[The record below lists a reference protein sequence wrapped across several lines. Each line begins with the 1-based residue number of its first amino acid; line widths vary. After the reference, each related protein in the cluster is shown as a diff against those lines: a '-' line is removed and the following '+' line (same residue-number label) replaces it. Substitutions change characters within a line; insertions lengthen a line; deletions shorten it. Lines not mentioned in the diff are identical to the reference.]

1 MANIIIND
9 GLEKVTING
18 DENRA
23 FYFNPT
29 DFSLPQRLMDALGE
43 IKKECDQACK
53 GEETA
58 TDKSL
63 FMLQAFEKMNISI
76 RNKIDEVFNAS
87 VSDAIFGKVSALSII
102 GDKMYF
108 ELVFEALIPIVE
120 NRIAEAKEAMSRHTA
135 KYVNKE

>member
-18 DENRA
+18 DESRV

-29 DFSLPQRLMDALGE
+29 DFSLPQRLMNMLEE
-43 IKKECDQACK
+43 IKKECDLACE

-58 TDKSL
+58 TDKSR
-63 FMLQAFEKMNISI
+63 FMVQAFEKMNVSV
-76 RNKIDEVFNAS
+76 RNKIDEVFNAP
-87 VSDAIFGKVSALSII
+87 VSDTIFGKVSAISII

-108 ELVFEALIPIVE
+108 ELVFEALMPIVE
-120 NRIAEAKEAMSRHTA
+120 NRIAEAKEAMNRHTA
-135 KYVNKE
+135 KYANKE